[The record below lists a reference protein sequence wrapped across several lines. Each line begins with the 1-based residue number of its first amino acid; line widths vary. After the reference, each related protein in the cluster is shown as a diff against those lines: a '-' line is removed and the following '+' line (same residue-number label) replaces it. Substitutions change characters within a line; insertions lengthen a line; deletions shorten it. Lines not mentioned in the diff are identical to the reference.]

1 MLQKENI
8 KIFVRETLGCECP
21 EKVFEFIDIQ
31 HYIKLNSEVLI
42 NDKINVGNR
51 LLIYV
56 IEIHN
61 SKFIKSNLSKLI
73 SSGKDERD
81 KNGFNRFR
89 LAIVTDK
96 MNEIK
101 QISQMAFENIKDK
114 DEKIHIHLI
123 NRNEISIL

>member
-1 MLQKENI
+1 
-8 KIFVRETLGCECP
+8 
-21 EKVFEFIDIQ
+21 
-31 HYIKLNSEVLI
+31 
-42 NDKINVGNR
+42 
-51 LLIYV
+51 LIYV